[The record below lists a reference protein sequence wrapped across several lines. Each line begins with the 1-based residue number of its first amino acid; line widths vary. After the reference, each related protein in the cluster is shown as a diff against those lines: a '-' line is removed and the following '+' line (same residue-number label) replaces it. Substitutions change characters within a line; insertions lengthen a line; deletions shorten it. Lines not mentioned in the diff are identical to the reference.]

1 MSATTRE
8 FLGHPIGLSYLF
20 FTEMWERFSY
30 YGMRA
35 LLVLYMTQYLLLDP
49 ILSSSVLGY
58 SAIESFLTT
67 LFGPL
72 SVIGVSSQIY
82 GLYTGFVYFTPFLGG
97 LLADRY
103 LGKTNAVYAGS
114 ILMAVGHFLM
124 AFESLFLIAL
134 VFLIMGNGLF
144 KPNLTAQVGSLYQPG
159 DQRVDSAYTIYYMG
173 VNLGAFFSPIVCGTL
188 GQTVGW
194 HYGFGAAGI
203 GMLVGTLVYWRG
215 SRYLPKENQQVIA
228 PTAEESTSSKEWV
241 RPLLVIGYL
250 CFVNILFWG
259 VFEQQGNAL
268 QVWADQKTD
277 WAVLGVNI
285 PSSWFQTFNPFF
297 IIVFAPVLSRIWA
310 WQRARSSEPTSIVK
324 MAIGCGWMAIAFLL
338 MMYVA
343 DIAQGAETLNV
354 LWLAMVVLLF
364 TIGEL
369 YLSPIGQA
377 MVSRVAPARMVSMF
391 MGVWFLSSFF
401 GNYLAGFIGS
411 YYDRMSNQNYFA
423 IMVAMSLIAV
433 VMFIAPRKQLAKWL
447 KS

>member
-1 MSATTRE
+1 ME
-8 FLGHPIGLSYLF
+8 
-20 FTEMWERFSY
+20 
-30 YGMRA
+30 
-35 LLVLYMTQYLLLDP
+35 
-49 ILSSSVLGY
+49 
-58 SAIESFLTT
+58 
-67 LFGPL
+67 
-72 SVIGVSSQIY
+72 
-82 GLYTGFVYFTPFLGG
+82 
-97 LLADRY
+97 
-103 LGKTNAVYAGS
+103 N
-114 ILMAVGHFLM
+114 
-124 AFESLFLIAL
+124 
-134 VFLIMGNGLF
+134 
-144 KPNLTAQVGSLYQPG
+144 
-159 DQRVDSAYTIYYMG
+159 QRV
-173 VNLGAFFSPIVCGTL
+173 IVAT
-188 GQTVGW
+188 
-194 HYGFGAAGI
+194 A
-203 GMLVGTLVYWRG
+203 
-215 SRYLPKENQQVIA
+215 KEA
-228 PTAEESTSSKEWV
+228 SSNEWV

-268 QVWADQKTD
+268 QVWADQKTN
-277 WAVLGVNI
+277 WAVLGINI

-310 WQRARSSEPTSIVK
+310 WQRSRSSEPSSIVK
-324 MAIGCGWMAIAFLL
+324 MAIGCGWMAVAFLL

-343 DIAQGAETLNV
+343 DLAQGAEKLNV

-423 IMVAMSLIAV
+423 IMVAMSVVAV
-433 VMFIAPRKQLAKWL
+433 VMFIAPRKLLAKWL